1 MPDGFSID
9 IPAGTSRQSAYRIA
23 LSAMDDFYAR
33 GPVSGLHESGEEID
47 KDEHGSTVASDG
59 AELSESNPDSE
70 SGREASDSGESDTP
84 TAPTGEAVDGGTGP
98 DPDQPPVEA
107 GDVDVEQTSTERADE
122 ESGTSDSEHEHP
134 TFYFAAGESVRGA

>member
-33 GPVSGLHESGEEID
+33 GPVPGLHESSEAVD
-47 KDEHGSTVASDG
+47 KDEHGSTVASVG
-59 AELSESNPDSE
+59 TELSEGNPDSE
-70 SGREASDSGESDTP
+70 PGREAGDTGESDAP
-84 TAPTGEAVDGGTGP
+84 TAPAGEAVDGGTGP

-107 GDVDVEQTSTERADE
+107 GDVDVEQASAERADE
-122 ESGTSDSEHEHP
+122 ESGARDSEHEHP
-134 TFYFAAGESVRGA
+134 TFYFAAGEAVRGA